1 MEIFGGIKIILS
13 NFYFSLRY
21 LTTQNIIKMNTI
33 FKSKI
38 NNLKNENTI
47 EKLKKNSETLY
58 IISNKKEQLFD
69 EIFTK
74 LDF

>member
-1 MEIFGGIKIILS
+1 
-13 NFYFSLRY
+13 
-21 LTTQNIIKMNTI
+21 MNTI

-47 EKLKKNSETLY
+47 EKLTKNSETLY

-74 LDF
+74 FYF